1 MIVFRTRQ
9 HAGIKNH
16 CAKTAQDCAGFTLHP
31 GLPAEEIFWRSPRCL
46 CLPHLCLT
54 LVGLQLTKLQFHRI
68 WWDLPQWMPRC
79 FCSTEGHPEK
89 TTSFCFRKNNILA
102 SGNLSSRSR
111 ERGCASDMHVP
122 SAIQIAHNHW
132 SRAKKIRTVASSRL
146 TPKTYIYIYKLSKP
160 WLEKV
165 RLTTVNR
172 RTNQEL
178 VGRTE
183 RGAQMPPTPLR
194 LICGWSLASA
204 DCSRTPS
211 STCSTKTT
219 NHYHCGTAL
228 HPKQTMSHCC
238 SGHSSAF
245 LFKYLQSNKPC
256 LLTCTYYTHYTCYT
270 NACVT
275 YVYI

>member
-1 MIVFRTRQ
+1 MLATQRDCNLQQWLRTARIPASVSFMAHLAQYGIVTTSSKWEPNENTMIVFRTRQ

-31 GLPAEEIFWRSPRCL
+31 GLPGEEIFWRSPRCL

-146 TPKTYIYIYKLSKP
+146 TQKHIYI
-160 WLEKV
+160 
-165 RLTTVNR
+165 
-172 RTNQEL
+172 
-178 VGRTE
+178 
-183 RGAQMPPTPLR
+183 
-194 LICGWSLASA
+194 
-204 DCSRTPS
+204 
-211 STCSTKTT
+211 
-219 NHYHCGTAL
+219 
-228 HPKQTMSHCC
+228 QT
-238 SGHSSAF
+238 
-245 LFKYLQSNKPC
+245 
-256 LLTCTYYTHYTCYT
+256 
-270 NACVT
+270 
-275 YVYI
+275 I